1 MTDLDPLCQ
10 ELQDLW
16 HHDFPL
22 SKAMDMHVAN
32 FAGHVITTHT
42 SLKPN
47 TNTHGTAFAGS
58 LYAIE
63 ALTAWGLLYLELA
76 HAGLDGSIIHASGN
90 IEFAKPV
97 TEDIVATASFTAH
110 GNAMDELRQTG
121 KLRLQLV
128 TEVIVEDAIASRFE
142 GLYVVR
148 LNSRE

>member
-10 ELQDLW
+10 ELQNLW
-16 HHDFPL
+16 HQDFPL
-22 SKAMDMHVAN
+22 SKAMDMHVAG
-32 FAGHVITTHT
+32 FADHVITTHT
-42 SLKPN
+42 SLVPN

-97 TEDIVATASFTAH
+97 TDDIVATSSFVSH
-110 GNAMDELRQTG
+110 PDPMEELRQTG
-121 KLRLQLV
+121 KLRLSLI
-128 TEVIVEDAIASRFE
+128 TEVAAEGTVASRFE

-148 LNSRE
+148 LNS